1 MSTTHYEINI
11 HIDGRTMTPVKMYQF
26 AMGLMAGN
34 NDERPPNLHREFI
47 LARRQ
52 IRKLERKLR
61 KAAGREKRLMRL
73 KKWGID
79 GGLDKAKLIL
89 LEDGNVTEYEL
100 ARWSLEVE
108 IHTAHGKLA
117 RETTIT
123 ARVGYD
129 VVDDHAQCKC
139 VVVENVN
146 V

>member
-1 MSTTHYEINI
+1 MVDNETNRVLGKATGQVEALTHY
-11 HIDGRTMTPVKMYQF
+11 IDRSVAKELVT
-26 AMGLMAGN
+26 L
-34 NDERPPNLHREFI
+34 
-47 LARRQ
+47 RRRV
-52 IRKLERKLR
+52 RKLERALR
-61 KAAGREKRLMRL
+61 KAAGREKRLLRF

-100 ARWSLEVE
+100 ARWSLDME

-117 RETTIT
+117 RETTIN

-129 VVDDHAQCKC
+129 VPDDHAQCKC

>member
-1 MSTTHYEINI
+1 MVEINYM
-11 HIDGRTMTPVKMYQF
+11 HIDLV
-26 AMGLMAGN
+26 
-34 NDERPPNLHREFI
+34 RE
-47 LARRQ
+47 LVAAHRQ
-52 IRKLERKLR
+52 IRKLQRALR
-61 KAAGREKRLMRL
+61 KAAGREKRLLRF

-108 IHTAHGKLA
+108 IHTAHGKLT

-129 VVDDHAQCKC
+129 VPDDHAQCKC